1 MQENKLQNVLLAAQE
16 NSGFGLTHSDHMPS
30 ERSTYNHNLP
40 ASVSSFIGREHEL
53 REIGQRLRE
62 HRLITLT
69 GTGGT
74 GKTRLA
80 LQAAAGEV
88 DHFADGVWL
97 VELAGLS
104 TADLVAQ
111 IIAKVLA
118 LPEAPDLAPLEQLG
132 AFLQAK
138 HLLLVLDNCEHLI
151 EECARITAFLLVRC
165 PRLVVLATSREP
177 LAIGGEMVLHIPPL
191 SLPDPAQPLEVSSLL
206 HYDALRLFVERA
218 EAAEPSFHLTAS
230 NAAAVVEIC
239 RRLDG
244 IPLALEL
251 AAGRVRG
258 MGVSLLAARLDQ
270 RFRLLIGGD
279 RSALPRHQ
287 TLRATI
293 DWSYRLLSAAEQIVL
308 RRLGIFAGD
317 FTLEAAEGVC
327 GEPDSNQNDRE
338 VITPETI
345 LDHLLQLVSKS
356 LVQFNQDT
364 GRYRLLETI
373 RLFCLERLAE
383 AGETQTA
390 SAQHL
395 AWYLRLAEEAAPR
408 LSGPEQAIWGARL
421 EAEQENM
428 RAALAWALDASGAE
442 EAARL
447 ALAVW
452 RFWHTHTYQR
462 EGLRWLE
469 RILEVD
475 AATPLPSSLRP
486 QLFNALG
493 VLSNSL
499 CQFEQATAYH
509 TEALRSWR
517 ERGDRAGM
525 AQALCDIGWQQF
537 DEMHQDQARAYA
549 MESLALA
556 RAVGDQRAIAAALFL
571 WAGATIE
578 GNPGEEAVSASQ
590 GELTEAIS
598 ALEESLALWRA
609 LEDTSNMAK
618 AMSLLARAEG
628 KRGNHERA
636 KPLLREA
643 VRLLVQVGNYIDLQG
658 SLVAL
663 NIMATH
669 APQQPEGARYAAQV
683 SGMMAARI
691 EKLSGR
697 SPWDEGPFQH
707 GIEQIT
713 AILGADAFAHA
724 FDEGKQMT
732 PADLVW
738 LADQITAP
746 APQMSPLPPPAPPH
760 PASAHSALTARELE
774 VLRLVATGLT
784 NAQVAQRLHVT
795 PRTINAHLTAIYSKL
810 GVSSRS
816 GAIRYALNHQLG

>member
-1 MQENKLQNVLLAAQE
+1 
-16 NSGFGLTHSDHMPS
+16 MPS
-30 ERSTYNHNLP
+30 ERSTYKQNLP
-40 ASVSSFIGREHEL
+40 AAISSFIGREQEL
-53 REIGQRLRE
+53 GVLRQRLRE

-80 LQAAAGEV
+80 VEAAAGELGR
-88 DHFADGVWL
+88 FADGVWL
-97 VELAGLS
+97 VEFAGLS
-104 TADLVAQ
+104 TSDLLAET
-111 IIAKVLA
+111 IAKVLA

-132 AFLQAK
+132 AFLQAR

-151 EECARITAFLLVRC
+151 EESARIVAFLLARC

-177 LAIGGEMVLHIPPL
+177 LAIGGEVVLHIPPL
-191 SLPDPAQPLEVSSLL
+191 SLPDPAQPIEVPSLL

-258 MGVSLLAARLDQ
+258 MGVTLLAARLDQ
-270 RFRLLIGGD
+270 RFRLLISGD
-279 RSALPRHQ
+279 RTALPRQQ
-287 TLRATI
+287 TLQATI
-293 DWSYRLLSAAEQIVL
+293 DWSYRLLSASEQVVL

-317 FTLEAAEGVC
+317 FSLDAAEGVC
-327 GEPDSNQNDRE
+327 AGADSNQNERE
-338 VITPETI
+338 VITPEVI
-345 LDHLLQLVSKS
+345 ANHLLQLVNKS
-356 LVQFNQDT
+356 LVQFTQDT

-373 RLFCLERLAE
+373 RFFCLERLAE
-383 AGETQTA
+383 AGETQA
-390 SAQHL
+390 VSAQHL
-395 AWYLRLAEEAAPR
+395 AWYLRLAEAAAPH
-408 LSGPEQAIWGARL
+408 LSGPQQAVWGGRL
-421 EAEQENM
+421 EAEQENI
-428 RAALAWALDASGAE
+428 RAALTWALDASRAE

-462 EGLRWLE
+462 EGLRYLE
-469 RILEVD
+469 RILELD
-475 AATPLPSSLRP
+475 AATRLPSALRP

-509 TEALRSWR
+509 TEALRLWR
-517 ERGDRAGM
+517 ERGDHAGM
-525 AQALCDIGWQQF
+525 ARALCDIGWQQF

-549 MESLALA
+549 SESLALA
-556 RAVGDQRAIAAALFL
+556 RAAEDQQAIAAALL
-571 WAGATIE
+571 LGATARIE
-578 GNPGEEAVSASQ
+578 GNAGEELVSASQ
-590 GELTEAIS
+590 GELIEAIS
-598 ALEESLALWRA
+598 ALEESLAIWQA
-609 LEDTSNMAK
+609 LDDTSNIAK
-618 AMSLLARAEG
+618 TMSLLARAEG

-643 VRLLVQVGNYIDLQG
+643 VRLLVQVGNYIDLTG
-658 SLVAL
+658 PLVAL
-663 NIMATH
+663 NMMAMH

-697 SPWDEGPFQH
+697 SPWDEGPFQQ
-707 GIEQIT
+707 GIEQL
-713 AILGADAFAHA
+713 ASMLGVDAFAQA

-732 PADLVW
+732 PADLVL
-738 LADQITAP
+738 LAEQITAP
-746 APQMSPLPPPAPPH
+746 APQISPLGSPH
-760 PASAHSALTARELE
+760 PAPAHATLTPREVE

-784 NAQVAQRLHVT
+784 NTQIAQRLHVT
-795 PRTINAHLTAIYSKL
+795 PRTVNAHLTAIYSKL

-816 GAIRYALNHQLG
+816 GAIRYALDHQLG